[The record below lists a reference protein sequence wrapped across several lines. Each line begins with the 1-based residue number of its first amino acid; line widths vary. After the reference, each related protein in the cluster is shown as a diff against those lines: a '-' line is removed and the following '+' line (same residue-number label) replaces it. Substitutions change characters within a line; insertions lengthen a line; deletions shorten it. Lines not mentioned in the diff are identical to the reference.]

1 MDEKYIKSRM
11 KKTCWLSLSF
21 CCSLDK
27 KCEYRDSVMKELN
40 ITKEDYKKLKN
51 NFDKQL
57 FEKVKEKHN
66 NKVLKL
72 FGKKPR

>member
-1 MDEKYIKSRM
+1 
-11 KKTCWLSLSF
+11 
-21 CCSLDK
+21 
-27 KCEYRDSVMKELN
+27 MKELN